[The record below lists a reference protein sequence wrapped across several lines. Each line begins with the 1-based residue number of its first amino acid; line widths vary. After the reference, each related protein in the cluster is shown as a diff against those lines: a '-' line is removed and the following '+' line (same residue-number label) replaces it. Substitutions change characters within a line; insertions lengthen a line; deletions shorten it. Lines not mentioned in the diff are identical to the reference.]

1 MKKKIIQVKF
11 LFSHS
16 QQSLTLKYDA
26 LLFDLIV
33 KYQRDYSMNNK
44 EKRLYKIQAQVF
56 KALAHPIRLAVVNFL
71 KDGEQCVCDIID
83 YVDSERSNVSRHL
96 AVLKQAG
103 VVSDR
108 KEGLQV
114 YYRLNMPCAISFFS
128 CVKEIV
134 QSRIEEQALLL
145 R

>member
-1 MKKKIIQVKF
+1 M
-11 LFSHS
+11 
-16 QQSLTLKYDA
+16 DE
-26 LLFDLIV
+26 
-33 KYQRDYSMNNK
+33 K
-44 EKRLYKIQAQVF
+44 EKRLFKLQAQVF
-56 KALAHPIRLAVVNFL
+56 KALAHPIRLAAVQFL

-83 YVDSERSNVSRHL
+83 YVESERSNVSRHL
-96 AVLKQAG
+96 SVLKQAG

-114 YYRLNMPCAISFFS
+114 YYRLNMPCAVSFFS

-134 QSRIEEQALLL
+134 QSQIEERASLL